1 MHLSWSSLCCTNKLV
16 FPLPDS
22 ATSGALINLDI
33 ELLFRVEQVDVHNV
47 LITGRMQFFLILF

>member
-1 MHLSWSSLCCTNKLV
+1 MHLSWSSLCCNKLV
-16 FPLPDS
+16 FLLPDS

-47 LITGRMQFFLILF
+47 FF